1 VRFALLAR
9 RLHLRGLTPGIR
21 RALRILAGHGA
32 AEGEL
37 SEVVRQTDGA
47 AALLRWYYCLNALQ
61 AFGAICYVL
70 REGARA
76 IARLAPIA
84 HTFRMT
90 YATPAADGRY
100 RLSRF
105 AYLRRGHERLVL
117 DSPLAGAQVE
127 LMDSRA
133 LAMVAALCRPTTAR
147 GVAAAARGT
156 SAAAARM
163 FVSLIGNAGM
173 LEDAKRDAPD
183 WDFGDLVFHAS
194 ARKRRRDLLAPV
206 GRDGRQ
212 RLPPAIKPAMS
223 GTFIP
228 LFRPNIAGL
237 RARDVPF
244 TRVIETRRSLRSYAS
259 APLTVHQLGEFL
271 FRVARVKR
279 VVRARVRNG
288 GPQFTR
294 RPYPS
299 GGARYGLE
307 LYPVIGDCRGVAQGM
322 YHYDP
327 MHHRLEALTPAP
339 EDVHNLL
346 HYAATAA
353 GRAAEP
359 QVLIVLTARF
369 RRVTSKYR
377 VMAYALV
384 LKEVGVLMQTMYLV
398 ATAMNLAPCALGA
411 GDPEL
416 FARLIGTEFHHET
429 SVGEFLLG
437 SRRLPR

>member
-1 VRFALLAR
+1 
-9 RLHLRGLTPGIR
+9 
-21 RALRILAGHGA
+21 
-32 AEGEL
+32 L
-37 SEVVRQTDGA
+37 SEVVRHIDGV
-47 AALLRWYYCLNALQ
+47 AALPRWHYCLNALR

-84 HTFRMT
+84 HTIRMP
-90 YATPAADGRY
+90 YLTPASNSRY

-105 AYLRRGHERLVL
+105 AYLRRDREHFVL

-127 LMDSRA
+127 LVDARA
-133 LAMVAALCRPTTAR
+133 LAMLAALCRPMTAR

-163 FVSLIGNAGM
+163 FVSLLGGAGM
-173 LEDAKRDAPD
+173 LEDAEPVAVD
-183 WDFGDLVFHAS
+183 WDFGELVFHAG
-194 ARKRRRDLLAPV
+194 AGKRRRELLTPLA
-206 GRDGRQ
+206 RNAHQ
-212 RLPPAIKPAMS
+212 RPTPAIKPAMS
-223 GTFIP
+223 GAAIA
-228 LFRPNIAGL
+228 LFRPNVAGL

-244 TRVIETRRSLRSYAS
+244 TRVLETRRSLRAYARD
-259 APLTVHQLGEFL
+259 PLTAHQLGEFL
-271 FRVARVKR
+271 YRVARVKR
-279 VVRARVRNG
+279 MVRARVPNG
-288 GPQFTR
+288 GRQFTR

-307 LYPVIGDCRGVAQGM
+307 LYPVIGDCQGLSQGM

-327 MHHRLEALTPAP
+327 IHHRLEALTPLP

-346 HYAATAA
+346 HYAAAAA
-353 GRAAEP
+353 GRAADP

-377 VMAYALV
+377 VIAYALV

-416 FARLIGTEFHHET
+416 FARLIGSDFYEET

-437 SRRLPR
+437 SRRAPG

>member
-1 VRFALLAR
+1 MRIALLAR
-9 RLHLRGLTPGIR
+9 RLRLHGLTPGIHR
-21 RALRILAGHGA
+21 VIRILARHGA

-37 SEVVRQTDGA
+37 SDVVRQMDGA
-47 AALLRWYYCLNALQ
+47 SALPRWYYCLNALE
-61 AFGAICYVL
+61 AFGAVCYVL
-70 REGARA
+70 QEGARA

-84 HTFRMT
+84 HNFRMT
-90 YATPAADGRY
+90 DPTPAANSRY

-105 AYLRRGHERLVL
+105 AYLRRDREHFVL
-117 DSPLAGAQVE
+117 DSPLAAAQVE
-127 LMDSRA
+127 LMDPRA
-133 LAMVAALCRPTTAR
+133 LAMLAALCRPVTAR
-147 GVAAAARGT
+147 GVAAAAPGT
-156 SAAAARM
+156 SAAVARM
-163 FVSLIGNAGM
+163 FVSLLGGAGM
-173 LEDAKRDAPD
+173 LEDAELDAHD
-183 WDFGDLVFHAS
+183 WDFGELVFHAS
-194 ARKRRRDLLAPV
+194 ARKRRRDLLTPV
-206 GRDGRQ
+206 AGNAHQ
-212 RLPPAIKPAMS
+212 RPPPALKPAMS
-223 GTFIP
+223 GTVIP

-244 TRVIETRRSLRSYAS
+244 TRVLETRRSLRSYAPV
-259 APLTVHQLGEFL
+259 PLTAQQLGEFL

-279 VVRARVRNG
+279 VVRARVPNG

-307 LYPVIGDCRGVAQGM
+307 LYPVIGDCRGIAHGI

-327 MHHRLEALTPAP
+327 MHHRLEALTPPP

-416 FARLIGTEFHHET
+416 FARLIGTEFHQET

-437 SRRLPR
+437 SRRAPR